1 MKKWQDRWDVDKS
14 GRKYYSLQKSINAQ
28 GVNRSN
34 RREESV
40 LTRLRFD
47 HTGLNKTLFLMGK
60 SQSDECIECR
70 SKEDVEHVL
79 LHCKKYRDERMR
91 LNQKI
96 NQVGR
101 KWNIEGL
108 LGTTGDGVKD
118 AQKAVVQYLK
128 NIGIYNR
135 I

>member
-1 MKKWQDRWDVDKS
+1 
-14 GRKYYSLQKSINAQ
+14 LQTSINAQ

-60 SQSDECIECR
+60 TLSDKCLECR

-79 LHCKKYRDERMR
+79 MHCEKYRDERIS
-91 LNQKI
+91 LKQKI
-96 NQVGR
+96 NKAGR
-101 KWNIEGL
+101 KWNLKGL
-108 LGTTGDGVKD
+108 LGTTRDGVKD
-118 AQKAVVQYLK
+118 THKAVIQFLK
-128 NIGIYNR
+128 NIGIYKR